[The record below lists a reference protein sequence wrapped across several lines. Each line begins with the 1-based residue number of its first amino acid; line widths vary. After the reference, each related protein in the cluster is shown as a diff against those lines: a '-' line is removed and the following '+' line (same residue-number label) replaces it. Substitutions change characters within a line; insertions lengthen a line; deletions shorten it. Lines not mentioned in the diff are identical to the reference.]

1 MYERSAIV
9 LERYFDKIF
18 GKNKENNLKTNYG
31 NYTRIIEKL
40 KEYQRIIEEEEKI
53 IRKFDEVAVEM
64 EKIQKEQSNI
74 HESNLEMENERN
86 RLFNDLGENPNT
98 LDNKLQKIEERLEEN
113 NEKLKKLREDY
124 VKAMVIFIERQ
135 KERNKYARIRRSTE
149 TTHRNNMEYA
159 SKMFELINTKEVQEM
174 KNFISSDKDKY
185 NKEVAQVMIRNG
197 KNEKV
202 PFTSQVIEKAVNTR
216 MKIAVQEAKLY
227 INIYDKTKKILSELN
242 NENIKLNRPKK
253 LLRDVSVKLAF
264 LNAYKEYI
272 IGFLDNERMTA
283 INGKKTHE
291 KLMEEAC
298 KNFDADILQIG
309 NLYELILRETTGK
322 STKKAYNQLYN
333 KNYLKEIEEN
343 EKDFEEEVTNIK
355 INMGTVIN
363 SNYWRIEGIKNIY
376 KVFQEEVSEKFNK
389 DLSEYR
395 IEEIEDIMLPG
406 IEEKIEMFEK
416 ENTKEI
422 EDEDI
427 DDEYNDEY
435 NEEERYND
443 QYDEQDENY
452 EEQYDDEYEQNYED
466 QYDDE
471 YEQENNEEYE
481 EENEEETEEYDEEE
495 QNENELI
502 EDDIDAII
510 EKSRKKSTS
519 KNDEKMS
526 KGFFGKFFKK

>member
-64 EKIQKEQSNI
+64 EKIQKEQSEI

-86 RLFNDLGENPNT
+86 KLFNDLGENPNT
-98 LDNKLQKIEERLEEN
+98 LDNKLKKIEDVLEGN
-113 NEKLKKLREDY
+113 NQKLKKLREDY

-135 KERNKYARIRRSTE
+135 KERNKYARVRREAESN
-149 TTHRNNMEYA
+149 HRNNIEYA
-159 SKMFELINTKEVQEM
+159 KKMFELINPKDVQEI
-174 KNFISSDKDKY
+174 KNFINSDKEK
-185 NKEVAQVMIRNG
+185 NKKEITQIMIKNG
-197 KNEKV
+197 KSEKIQFS
-202 PFTSQVIEKAVNTR
+202 PQVIENAVDIR
-216 MKIAVQEAKLY
+216 MNIAVQEANLY
-227 INIYDKTKKILSELN
+227 ISVYERTKKILNEIN
-242 NENIKLNRPKK
+242 NENIKLNKAEK

-264 LNAYKEYI
+264 LNAGKEYI

-283 INGKKTHE
+283 INGKKMHE

-298 KNFDADILQIG
+298 KNFNADISQIG
-309 NLYELILRETTGK
+309 NLYELILKETTGK
-322 STKKAYNQLYN
+322 STKKAYKELYN

-395 IEEIEDIMLPG
+395 IEEIENIILPG
-406 IEEKIEMFEK
+406 
-416 ENTKEI
+416 
-422 EDEDI
+422 
-427 DDEYNDEY
+427 
-435 NEEERYND
+435 NEEEI
-443 QYDEQDENY
+443 EQ
-452 EEQYDDEYEQNYED
+452 EEDDDEYEKEDYQDDVDYYED
-466 QYDDE
+466 
-471 YEQENNEEYE
+471 
-481 EENEEETEEYDEEE
+481 EENDDDYEETEEDEDNEEE
-495 QNENELI
+495 QNEVI

-510 EKSRKKSTS
+510 EKSRKKASS
-519 KNDEKMS
+519 KNDEKIS

>member
-18 GKNKENNLKTNYG
+18 GENKENNLKTNYG
-31 NYTRIIEKL
+31 NYTRIIE
-40 KEYQRIIEEEEKI
+40 EEEKV
-53 IRKFDEVAVEM
+53 IRKFDEIAVEM
-64 EKIQKEQSNI
+64 EKIQKEQSEI

-98 LDNKLQKIEERLEEN
+98 LDNKLKKIEDVLDKN

-135 KERNKYARIRRSTE
+135 KERN
-149 TTHRNNMEYA
+149 EYA
-159 SKMFELINTKEVQEM
+159 NKMFELINPRDVQEM
-174 KNFISSDKDKY
+174 KNFINSDKEKHK
-185 NKEVAQVMIRNG
+185 KEIIQIMIRNG
-197 KNEKV
+197 KSEKIQFS
-202 PFTSQVIEKAVNTR
+202 PQVIEKAVDIR
-216 MKIAVQEAKLY
+216 MNIAVQEANLY
-227 INIYDKTKKILSELN
+227 ISIYERTKKILNEIN
-242 NENIKLNRPKK
+242 NENIKLNKAEK

-298 KNFDADILQIG
+298 KNFDADISQIG
-309 NLYELILRETTGK
+309 NLYELILKETTGK
-322 STKKAYNQLYN
+322 STKKAYKELYN

-395 IEEIEDIMLPG
+395 IEEIEDMILPG
-406 IEEKIEMFEK
+406 
-416 ENTKEI
+416 
-422 EDEDI
+422 
-427 DDEYNDEY
+427 
-435 NEEERYND
+435 NEEEIERE
-443 QYDEQDENY
+443 DEII
-452 EEQYDDEYEQNYED
+452 
-466 QYDDE
+466 
-471 YEQENNEEYE
+471 NET
-481 EENEEETEEYDEEE
+481 ENEYIDEEYDEEE
-495 QNENELI
+495 NDDEFEEDNDYEEQYDESEEDEYYEEEYQDDEDVDYYEDEENDNDYEETEEDEGEEEQNEVI

-510 EKSRKKSTS
+510 EKSRKKASS

>member
-18 GKNKENNLKTNYG
+18 GENKENNLKTNYG
-31 NYTRIIEKL
+31 NYTRIIEEL
-40 KEYQRIIEEEEKI
+40 KEYQRIIEEEEKV
-53 IRKFDEVAVEM
+53 IRKFDEIAVEM
-64 EKIQKEQSNI
+64 EKIQKEQSEI

-98 LDNKLQKIEERLEEN
+98 LDNKLKKIEDVLEEN

-135 KERNKYARIRRSTE
+135 KERNKYARVRRSAE
-149 TTHRNNMEYA
+149 SNHRNN
-159 SKMFELINTKEVQEM
+159 
-174 KNFISSDKDKY
+174 
-185 NKEVAQVMIRNG
+185 
-197 KNEKV
+197 
-202 PFTSQVIEKAVNTR
+202 
-216 MKIAVQEAKLY
+216 IAVQEANLY
-227 INIYDKTKKILSELN
+227 ISIYERTKKILNEIN
-242 NENIKLNRPKK
+242 NENIKLNKAEK

-298 KNFDADILQIG
+298 KNFDADISQIG
-309 NLYELILRETTGK
+309 NLYELILKETTGK
-322 STKKAYNQLYN
+322 STKKAYKELYN

-395 IEEIEDIMLPG
+395 IEEIEDMILPG
-406 IEEKIEMFEK
+406 
-416 ENTKEI
+416 
-422 EDEDI
+422 
-427 DDEYNDEY
+427 
-435 NEEERYND
+435 NEEEI
-443 QYDEQDENY
+443 
-452 EEQYDDEYEQNYED
+452 
-466 QYDDE
+466 
-471 YEQENNEEYE
+471 EQEDEIINET
-481 EENEEETEEYDEEE
+481 ENEYIDEEYDEEE
-495 QNENELI
+495 YDDEFEEDNDYEEQYDESEEDEYYEEEYQDDEDVDYYEDEENDNDYEETEEDEGEEEQNEVI

-510 EKSRKKSTS
+510 EKSRKKASS

>member
-18 GKNKENNLKTNYG
+18 GENKENNLKTNYG
-31 NYTRIIEKL
+31 NYTRIIEEL
-40 KEYQRIIEEEEKI
+40 KEYQRIIEEEEKV
-53 IRKFDEVAVEM
+53 IRKFDEIAVEM
-64 EKIQKEQSNI
+64 EKIQKEQSEI

-98 LDNKLQKIEERLEEN
+98 LDNKLKKIEDVLEEN

-135 KERNKYARIRRSTE
+135 KERNKYARVRRSAE
-149 TTHRNNMEYA
+149 SNHRNNIEYA
-159 SKMFELINTKEVQEM
+159 NKMFELINPRDVQEM
-174 KNFISSDKDKY
+174 KNFINSDKEKHK
-185 NKEVAQVMIRNG
+185 KEIIQIMIRNG
-197 KNEKV
+197 KSEKIQ
-202 PFTSQVIEKAVNTR
+202 FSSQVIEKAVDIR
-216 MKIAVQEAKLY
+216 MNIAVQEANLY
-227 INIYDKTKKILSELN
+227 ISIYERTKKTLNEIN
-242 NENIKLNRPKK
+242 NENIKLNKAEK

-298 KNFDADILQIG
+298 KNFDADISQIG
-309 NLYELILRETTGK
+309 NLYELILKETTGK
-322 STKKAYNQLYN
+322 STKKAYKELYN

-395 IEEIEDIMLPG
+395 IEEIEDMILPG
-406 IEEKIEMFEK
+406 
-416 ENTKEI
+416 
-422 EDEDI
+422 
-427 DDEYNDEY
+427 
-435 NEEERYND
+435 NEEEI
-443 QYDEQDENY
+443 
-452 EEQYDDEYEQNYED
+452 
-466 QYDDE
+466 
-471 YEQENNEEYE
+471 EQEDEIINET
-481 EENEEETEEYDEEE
+481 ENEYIDEEYDEEE
-495 QNENELI
+495 YDDEFEEDEYYEEEYQDDEDVDYYEDEENDNDYEETEEDEGEEEQNEVI

-510 EKSRKKSTS
+510 EKSRKKASS

-526 KGFFGKFFKK
+526 KGFFGNFFKK

>member
-18 GKNKENNLKTNYG
+18 GENKENNLKTNYG
-31 NYTRIIEKL
+31 NYTRIIEEL
-40 KEYQRIIEEEEKI
+40 KEYQRIIEEEEKV
-53 IRKFDEVAVEM
+53 IRKFDEIAVEM
-64 EKIQKEQSNI
+64 EKIQKEQSEI

-98 LDNKLQKIEERLEEN
+98 LDNKLKKIEDVLDKN

-135 KERNKYARIRRSTE
+135 KERNKYARVRRSAE
-149 TTHRNNMEYA
+149 SNHRNNIEYA
-159 SKMFELINTKEVQEM
+159 NKMFELINPRDVQEM
-174 KNFISSDKDKY
+174 KNFINSDKEKHK
-185 NKEVAQVMIRNG
+185 KEIIQIMIRNG
-197 KNEKV
+197 KSEKIQFS
-202 PFTSQVIEKAVNTR
+202 PQVIEKAVDIR
-216 MKIAVQEAKLY
+216 MNIAVQEANLY
-227 INIYDKTKKILSELN
+227 ISIYERTKKTLNEIN
-242 NENIKLNRPKK
+242 NENIKLNKAEK

-298 KNFDADILQIG
+298 KNFDADISQIG
-309 NLYELILRETTGK
+309 NLYELILKETTGK
-322 STKKAYNQLYN
+322 STKKAYKELYN

-395 IEEIEDIMLPG
+395 IEEIEDMILPG
-406 IEEKIEMFEK
+406 
-416 ENTKEI
+416 
-422 EDEDI
+422 
-427 DDEYNDEY
+427 
-435 NEEERYND
+435 NEEEI
-443 QYDEQDENY
+443 
-452 EEQYDDEYEQNYED
+452 
-466 QYDDE
+466 
-471 YEQENNEEYE
+471 EQEDEIINET
-481 EENEEETEEYDEEE
+481 ENEYIDEEYDEEE
-495 QNENELI
+495 YDDEFEEDNDYEEQYDESEEDEYYEEEYQDDEDVDYYEDEENDNDYEETEEDEGEEEQNEVI
-502 EDDIDAII
+502 EDDIDPII
-510 EKSRKKSTS
+510 EKSRKKASS

>member
-31 NYTRIIEKL
+31 NYTRIIEEL

-64 EKIQKEQSNI
+64 EKIQKEQSEI

-86 RLFNDLGENPNT
+86 KLFNDLGENPNT
-98 LDNKLQKIEERLEEN
+98 LDNKLKKIEDVLEGN
-113 NEKLKKLREDY
+113 NQKLKKLREDY

-135 KERNKYARIRRSTE
+135 KERNKYARVRREAESN
-149 TTHRNNMEYA
+149 HRNNIEYA
-159 SKMFELINTKEVQEM
+159 KKMFELINPKDVQEI
-174 KNFISSDKDKY
+174 KNFINSDKEK
-185 NKEVAQVMIRNG
+185 NKKEITQIMIKNG
-197 KNEKV
+197 KSEKIQFS
-202 PFTSQVIEKAVNTR
+202 PQVIENAVDIR
-216 MKIAVQEAKLY
+216 MNIAVQEANLY
-227 INIYDKTKKILSELN
+227 ISVYERTKKILNEIN
-242 NENIKLNRPKK
+242 NENIKLNKAEK

-264 LNAYKEYI
+264 LNAGKEYI

-283 INGKKTHE
+283 INGQKMHE

-298 KNFDADILQIG
+298 KNFNADISQIG
-309 NLYELILRETTGK
+309 NLYELILKETTGK
-322 STKKAYNQLYN
+322 STKKAYKELYN

-395 IEEIEDIMLPG
+395 IEEIENIILPG
-406 IEEKIEMFEK
+406 
-416 ENTKEI
+416 
-422 EDEDI
+422 
-427 DDEYNDEY
+427 
-435 NEEERYND
+435 NEEEI
-443 QYDEQDENY
+443 EQEDD
-452 EEQYDDEYEQNYED
+452 DDEYEKEDYQDDVDYYED
-466 QYDDE
+466 
-471 YEQENNEEYE
+471 
-481 EENEEETEEYDEEE
+481 EENDDDYEETEEDEDNEEE
-495 QNENELI
+495 QNEVI

-510 EKSRKKSTS
+510 EKSRKKASS
-519 KNDEKMS
+519 KNDEKIS

>member
-31 NYTRIIEKL
+31 NYTRIIEEL

-64 EKIQKEQSNI
+64 EKIQKEQSEI

-86 RLFNDLGENPNT
+86 KLFNDLGENPNT
-98 LDNKLQKIEERLEEN
+98 LDNKLKKIEDVLEGN
-113 NEKLKKLREDY
+113 NQKLKKLREDY

-135 KERNKYARIRRSTE
+135 KERNKYARVRREAESN
-149 TTHRNNMEYA
+149 HRNNIEYA
-159 SKMFELINTKEVQEM
+159 KKMFELINPKDVQEI
-174 KNFISSDKDKY
+174 KNFINSDKEK
-185 NKEVAQVMIRNG
+185 NKKEITQIMIKNG
-197 KNEKV
+197 KSEKIQFS
-202 PFTSQVIEKAVNTR
+202 PQVIENAVDIR
-216 MKIAVQEAKLY
+216 MNIAVQEANLY
-227 INIYDKTKKILSELN
+227 ISVYERTKKILNEIN
-242 NENIKLNRPKK
+242 NENIKLNKAEK

-264 LNAYKEYI
+264 LNAGKEYI

-283 INGKKTHE
+283 INGKKMHE

-298 KNFDADILQIG
+298 KNFNADISQIG
-309 NLYELILRETTGK
+309 NLYELILKETTGK
-322 STKKAYNQLYN
+322 STKKAYKELYN

-395 IEEIEDIMLPG
+395 IEEIENIILPG
-406 IEEKIEMFEK
+406 
-416 ENTKEI
+416 
-422 EDEDI
+422 
-427 DDEYNDEY
+427 
-435 NEEERYND
+435 NEEEI
-443 QYDEQDENY
+443 EQEDD
-452 EEQYDDEYEQNYED
+452 DDEYEKEDYQDDVDYYED
-466 QYDDE
+466 
-471 YEQENNEEYE
+471 
-481 EENEEETEEYDEEE
+481 EENDDDYEETEEDEDNEEE
-495 QNENELI
+495 QNEVI

-510 EKSRKKSTS
+510 EKSRKKASS
-519 KNDEKMS
+519 KNDEKIS